1 MPWLRQALTATG
13 TGDNGGVGGFLGIES
28 IKATQVQIQLFC
40 PSSGHEHA
48 TLEHDKYVG

>member
-1 MPWLRQALTATG
+1 MPWPRQALTATG
-13 TGDNGGVGGFLGIES
+13 TGDNGRGGRFLGIES

-48 TLEHDKYVG
+48 TLERDKCVG